1 MKVNQESIWYDYLS
15 KRTTTYF
22 KTQLKKLVKRFSSNT
37 DLLVV
42 YNSIIKSQ
50 WDSGIIETVLEK
62 VSGVGQVYYLLHHPV
77 LKESKT

>member
-62 VSGVGQVYYLLHHPV
+62 VSGVGQVLYLLHHPV

>member
-1 MKVNQESIWYDYLS
+1 MKVSQESIWYDYLS
-15 KRTTTYF
+15 KRTTSYF

-62 VSGVGQVYYLLHHPV
+62 VSGVGQVHYLLHHPV